1 MYGIFDTLGAIA
13 KNPNNNSRM
22 LFFGIPKGTFYKKSP
37 LAGFGAEPHK
47 RPGSCMQPSGPV
59 LRVDPASRWTRATRR
74 RRRIGGMYGIFDTLG
89 AIAKNPNN

>member
-47 RPGSCMQPSGPV
+47 TPGSCMQPSGPV

-74 RRRIGGMYGIFDTLG
+74 RRRIGGMYGIL
-89 AIAKNPNN
+89 IHWEQ

>member
-47 RPGSCMQPSGPV
+47 GPGSCMQPSGPV
-59 LRVDPASRWTRATRR
+59 LRVQATYNTPLHGLPSFPQAPAGQDR
-74 RRRIGGMYGIFDTLG
+74 L
-89 AIAKNPNN
+89 

>member
-37 LAGFGAEPHK
+37 LAGFGAEPHV
-47 RPGSCMQPSGPV
+47 RGLASACSRQALSCGLIPHRDGQEQC
-59 LRVDPASRWTRATRR
+59 DAE
-74 RRRIGGMYGIFDTLG
+74 GG
-89 AIAKNPNN
+89 